1 MSNIPIKDLLEAG
14 VHFGHQT
21 HRWNP
26 KMKQFIFGHR
36 KGIHVINLEKTVQ
49 KIDEAYEFLVNLAA
63 QGKSV
68 LFVGTKRQAQISV
81 SEQAIRCGAY
91 YVNQRWLGGTLTN
104 FQTICKSVSRLIEIE
119 RMEEKGEF
127 ETRIKKEV
135 SRLNKEKDK
144 LNKYL
149 SGIKTMTGLPGA
161 LFIVDSQKEN
171 IAVLEANKL
180 GIPVVAII
188 DTNCDP
194 DRISYSIPGND
205 DAVRSISILTAKM
218 ADAIIEGKKK
228 IPKEKEKEEK
238 KVEVIE
244 KEEKDISKEKTE
256 EKTKEKKVE
265 EKAKPV
271 KKTKD
276 SGEKKTTQT
285 SKKVI
290 AKKEDNK

>member
-1 MSNIPIKDLLEAG
+1 MSTIPIKDLLEAG

>member
-1 MSNIPIKDLLEAG
+1 MSTIPVKDLLEAG

-26 KMKQFIFGHR
+26 KMKEFIFGHR
-36 KGIHVINLEKTVQ
+36 KGVHIIDLEKTVQ
-49 KIDEAYEFLVNLAA
+49 KIDEVYKFLVDLAA

-68 LFVGTKRQAQISV
+68 LFVGTKRQAQISIA
-81 SEQAIRCGAY
+81 EQAMRCGAY

-104 FQTICKSVSRLIEIE
+104 FQTIQKSVSRLIEIE
-119 RMEEKGEF
+119 QMEEKGEF

-149 SGIKTMTGLPGA
+149 SGIKTMSKLPGA
-161 LFIVDSQKEN
+161 LFIVDSQKEK

-228 IPKEKEKEEK
+228 VPKEKEKEEK

-244 KEEKDISKEKTE
+244 REKKDISKEKN
-256 EKTKEKKVE
+256 KEKKVE

-271 KKTKD
+271 KKAKD
-276 SGEKKTTQT
+276 SEEKKATQT